1 MKNIVYIATSIDG
14 YIATPEGGLEWLENI
29 PNPEKSD
36 FGYNDFIDSID
47 GVVMGKNTFEKVLS
61 FGSWPYNKKVF
72 VLSNTLK
79 SVPEKL
85 SKKAEIVNG
94 NIPDIISKLNGRGFS
109 NLYIDGGKTIQSFL
123 KLNLIDEM
131 IISKVSILLGNG
143 IPLFGSLEVP
153 INFTVLKTNKL
164 NESLV
169 QTHYKRK

>member
-72 VLSNTLK
+72 VLKNFFLKFCYYLHFQVHPIFSPTLK
-79 SVPEKL
+79 HELTLHRNK
-85 SKKAEIVNG
+85 IQFRG
-94 NIPDIISKLNGRGFS
+94 QIS
-109 NLYIDGGKTIQSFL
+109 I
-123 KLNLIDEM
+123 
-131 IISKVSILLGNG
+131 
-143 IPLFGSLEVP
+143 
-153 INFTVLKTNKL
+153 
-164 NESLV
+164 
-169 QTHYKRK
+169 